1 MSENTNRLDRCA
13 TALSVHYDVRR
24 EDDWLTIAV
33 SDSGGDDPEASEE
46 FSRIQEIARA
56 HGCRAEWTGDGDTW
70 GDGSTTSDVRV
81 EPAWPDLSPA
91 VSIGGNAVEDTA
103 ALYDGD
109 TPAQE
114 RRIVVRGGFERF
126 RVGDAVTAP
135 FMKSPRAPTGGEVK
149 PLTIPGVVV
158 ATHADYV
165 IVCYPQLGSLTV
177 VFEPDHLTVTGQGD
191 VAAALAEYAERVDR

>member
-1 MSENTNRLDRCA
+1 MSTKN
-13 TALSVHYDVRR
+13 
-24 EDDWLTIAV
+24 
-33 SDSGGDDPEASEE
+33 
-46 FSRIQEIARA
+46 
-56 HGCRAEWTGDGDTW
+56 
-70 GDGSTTSDVRV
+70 TTS
-81 EPAWPDLSPA
+81 PDLSPA

-103 ALYDGD
+103 ALYDDDGAN
-109 TPAQE
+109 PARE

-135 FMKSPRAPTGGEVK
+135 FLKSPLAPTGGEVK

-165 IVCYPQLGSLTV
+165 IVCYPQLGSLAV

-191 VAAALAEYAERVDR
+191 VAAALAEYADRVDR